1 MFKLLFSPLQW
12 LVRNVY
18 LAAIL
23 CGFLFIAGYFVFNAI
38 QGPNGIL
45 KRIEIEA
52 AQSVDQQI
60 LTALIIQRQRL
71 ENQTRRLSDD
81 FLDLD
86 LLDQQAR
93 EILGFI
99 RTDEIIIR

>member
-1 MFKLLFSPLQW
+1 MSIWRRFYAAFYSSRATLFLTRFK
-12 LVRNVY
+12 
-18 LAAIL
+18 
-23 CGFLFIAGYFVFNAI
+23 
-38 QGPNGIL
+38 GPNGIL

-52 AQSVDQQI
+52 AQAVEQQN
-60 LTALIIQRQRL
+60 LTALIKQRQRL